1 MGKMGCYTSCVR
13 LSREVPMIVDIYAY
27 YFPKAYND
35 ILMRIGGRRPRSR
48 L

>member
-13 LSREVPMIVDIYAY
+13 LSREVLMIVDIHAH